1 MLALVAWGLCLLGLL
16 GLVALRLLIL
26 GLVALRLLILDL
38 VALRLLVLDLVVR
51 LPVWGK
57 TYEFPRTTNQC
68 VSLPNF

>member
-1 MLALVAWGLCLLGLL
+1 MLALVAWGLGVLG
-16 GLVALRLLIL
+16 V
-26 GLVALRLLILDL
+26 VALRLLILDL